1 MKKFKLALKGI
12 LLWLT
17 AMIVLLSVCGIDSIS
32 DKGFV
37 WLFSTVAID
46 TMLILACVIT
56 ITEEEFLT
64 LSGYNWFGSILDID
78 LNED

>member
-1 MKKFKLALKGI
+1 MKKFKLVLKGV

-17 AMIVLLSVCGIDSIS
+17 AMTVLLSVCGIDSIS

-37 WLFSTVAID
+37 WLFSTIAID
-46 TMLILACVIT
+46 TMLILACIIT

-64 LSGYNWFGSILDID
+64 LSGYNWFGSILGID
-78 LNED
+78 WDED

>member
-1 MKKFKLALKGI
+1 MKKFKLVLKGI

-46 TMLILACVIT
+46 TMLILACIIT

-64 LSGYNWFGSILDID
+64 LSSYNWFGSILDID
-78 LNED
+78 WNED

>member
-1 MKKFKLALKGI
+1 MKKFKLVLKGI

-17 AMIVLLSVCGIDSIS
+17 AIIVLLSICGIDSIS

-37 WLFSTVAID
+37 WLFSIVAID
-46 TMLILACVIT
+46 AMLILTCIIT
-56 ITEEEFLT
+56 ITEEEFLI

-78 LNED
+78 WDED

>member
-1 MKKFKLALKGI
+1 MKKFKLVLKGV

-17 AMIVLLSVCGIDSIS
+17 AMIVLLSICGIDSIS

-46 TMLILACVIT
+46 TMLILACIIT

-78 LNED
+78 WDED

>member
-1 MKKFKLALKGI
+1 MKKFKLVLKGI

-17 AMIVLLSVCGIDSIS
+17 AMIVLLSICGIDSIS

-46 TMLILACVIT
+46 TMLILACIIT

-64 LSGYNWFGSILDID
+64 LSGYNWFGSILDINWD
-78 LNED
+78 ED